1 MDPNTP
7 LSPLAQAQS
16 AHSEAL
22 PQILNLVFPADGE
35 EGEATRVRYSLAEDT
50 LIVTYEVTTRD
61 INPEKI
67 DDAEIYNGNVVELF
81 ICTTARPAQMPRP
94 YYEFEVSP
102 YNQELQVL
110 IDKNGK
116 FNEKWSTANF
126 KHSAK
131 FQPDRPGWDAMM
143 EIPLKDLAW
152 NGDPATLAGNAFA
165 ILGPKGARRF
175 YSAYLPRQQTPSFH
189 EPSFFKP
196 FPLNNT

>member
-1 MDPNTP
+1 MDPNISQSPPAQP
-7 LSPLAQAQS
+7 LSAS
-16 AHSEAL
+16 TESV
-22 PQILNLVFPADGE
+22 PQILNLIFPADGE
-35 EGEATRVRYSLAEDT
+35 EGEVTRVRYSLKDDT
-50 LIVTYEVTTRD
+50 LIVTYEATTRD
-61 INPEKI
+61 INPQKMGDI
-67 DDAEIYNGNVVELF
+67 EIYNGNVVELF

-102 YNQELQVL
+102 YDQELQVL

-116 FNEKWSTANF
+116 FNEKWNTAKF
-126 KHSAK
+126 KHSATIR
-131 FQPDRPGWDAMM
+131 PDRPGWDAVM

-165 ILGPKGARRF
+165 ILGAKGVRRF
-175 YSAYLPRQQTPSFH
+175 YSAYLPPQQKPNFH